1 VVTWHCDS
9 HTSQILC
16 VSPTCCTVVASDL
29 GFAATAGQG
38 KRRRSLTHTVQCSES
53 LGGETCFT
61 IQQLQGGV
69 RAPVRGGSAEGV
81 VVIGVTVV
89 SKESVSVG
97 DVSIRPLS
105 GVQPRFA
112 V

>member
-1 VVTWHCDS
+1 MT
-9 HTSQILC
+9 
-16 VSPTCCTVVASDL
+16 SDL

-38 KRRRSLTHTVQCSES
+38 ERRRSLTHTIQYSES
-53 LGGETCFT
+53 LDSETCFT
-61 IQQLQGGV
+61 TQQLQGG
-69 RAPVRGGSAEGV
+69 VRGGSAEGV
-81 VVIGVTVV
+81 VAIGVTVV

-105 GVQPRFA
+105 GVQPRLA